1 MIRRLFE
8 LTEEHHSSLWFI
20 AGICF
25 LLFLW
30 TAFMCYLPLWI
41 TVGQTGLSIIS
52 ALGAGLMVGAAFTV
66 VIPES
71 IEGKQ
76 VTRIDLMDSSAK
88 IEINKIFI
96 PSSVSFIRKNTIS
109 GTVFYGGESVP
120 SSFDSDWYEGT
131 LFLNCKGL
139 TEDENFKY
147 ILFNDGRSSLYEFKG
162 TLTEV
167 VIPESINGFAVYKIE
182 NNVFNNNDNITLTIY
197 EDEKSFCKI
206 YV

>member
-66 VIPES
+66 SVQKNLFKFIFMFFE
-71 IEGKQ
+71 
-76 VTRIDLMDSSAK
+76 
-88 IEINKIFI
+88 EIVK
-96 PSSVSFIRKNTIS
+96 VSHII
-109 GTVFYGGESVP
+109 
-120 SSFDSDWYEGT
+120 
-131 LFLNCKGL
+131 
-139 TEDENFKY
+139 
-147 ILFNDGRSSLYEFKG
+147 
-162 TLTEV
+162 
-167 VIPESINGFAVYKIE
+167 
-182 NNVFNNNDNITLTIY
+182 
-197 EDEKSFCKI
+197 
-206 YV
+206 